1 MGLPRQTDTAA
12 LRVLRI
18 TELLFGNV
26 LDGFS
31 NKEIAD
37 ALSAQHGISIP
48 KTKIVQDEPIKAFG
62 GYTLK
67 VKLGYEVT
75 GTLKVVVAEN

>member
-37 ALSAQHGISIP
+37 ALGYSPQQCLPRHGTAAAGGLGTQAGFGP
-48 KTKIVQDEPIKAFG
+48 LGRHGKARVPHAG
-62 GYTLK
+62 LYLLHG
-67 VKLGYEVT
+67 
-75 GTLKVVVAEN
+75 